1 MIRPNLHAALSH
13 LRDTKTNIGLWVDA
27 LCIKQDD
34 IVEKTA
40 QVSKMNEIYGRAT
53 RVCIWLGTGDEEI
66 DPETNKKPIKISKSF
81 DFMREML
88 NLRRLDQL
96 IVSEKHVDQWLDF
109 VQLMRNRWF
118 SRRWVI
124 QEIALARAGTVHY
137 GGDTIQWRDFKDAV
151 ALFVTKH
158 DQIKLLCS
166 RSRHHTDPDPVGDMR
181 ALGANTLVE
190 ATSNLFRRSDTG
202 EILERLLGLE
212 TLVSTFLPFEAS
224 DPRDTIYAVLSIAS
238 DTRARPAP
246 AIDSTTAER
255 VLATPTHN
263 IIPNYGKSL
272 ADLFTEFIESCVNNS
287 KSLDIICRNWAPV
300 PKPGEPVMPSWISL
314 ISSSA
319 FGEPEAALQGRSNG
333 DSFVGNPSRRHQK
346 QYNASHA
353 RDPGSPVAGS
363 SSVKAPIY
371 NGIMS
376 VRGIVLDTIEQLSPR
391 AAQGMIFQEA
401 LQMGGIPHNEP
412 AIKSVPD
419 TLWRTLVADRG
430 PGGTNAPSWYSR
442 ACLECLAHVTQNGD
456 LNTSTLIETPSSS
469 TTMVSFLRRV
479 QQVIWNRKFLKS
491 LGGPQRIEN
500 KYFGL
505 APTTAKEGDLIC
517 ILFGCSVPVVLRE
530 IGNGTNHHYEFIGES
545 YVHGVMDGEV
555 VLNLNPQHPYNG
567 DKYTTF
573 EIR

>member
-1 MIRPNLHAALSH
+1 
-13 LRDTKTNIGLWVDA
+13 
-27 LCIKQDD
+27 
-34 IVEKTA
+34 
-40 QVSKMNEIYGRAT
+40 
-53 RVCIWLGTGDEEI
+53 
-66 DPETNKKPIKISKSF
+66 
-81 DFMREML
+81 
-88 NLRRLDQL
+88 
-96 IVSEKHVDQWLDF
+96 
-109 VQLMRNRWF
+109 
-118 SRRWVI
+118 
-124 QEIALARAGTVHY
+124 
-137 GGDTIQWRDFKDAV
+137 
-151 ALFVTKH
+151 
-158 DQIKLLCS
+158 
-166 RSRHHTDPDPVGDMR
+166 MR

-346 QYNASHA
+346 QYNASAALTPVAAFGKHMPQEDSTATTDTGRQQSGGSSSHA

-479 QQVIWNRKFLKS
+479 QQVIWNR
-491 LGGPQRIEN
+491 
-500 KYFGL
+500 
-505 APTTAKEGDLIC
+505 
-517 ILFGCSVPVVLRE
+517 
-530 IGNGTNHHYEFIGES
+530 
-545 YVHGVMDGEV
+545 
-555 VLNLNPQHPYNG
+555 
-567 DKYTTF
+567 
-573 EIR
+573 